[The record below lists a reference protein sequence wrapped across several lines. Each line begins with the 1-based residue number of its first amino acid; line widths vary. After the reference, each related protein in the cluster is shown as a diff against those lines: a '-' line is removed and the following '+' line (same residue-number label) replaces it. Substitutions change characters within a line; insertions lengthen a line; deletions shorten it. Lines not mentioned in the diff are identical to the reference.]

1 MITQL
6 RLQNFKSWRD
16 TGSMPFAPLTGF
28 FGTNSSGKS
37 SILQFLMMMKQTVES
52 HDRFRVLHT
61 GDKNSYVDLG
71 TFYDLIHNHEVPG
84 QIDFLIEWRA
94 SKPVSYDLIE
104 KVEYIEDDED
114 DEGFKRVKIVNQTS
128 ISMFNPNLRFKA
140 KIEGDYNRI
149 QLVHFTYAFD
159 ERLFGVQRKK
169 DSNSYEWIIDNY
181 PDAFN
186 LELPESPSVVKSY
199 DVDWRWTGDFV
210 FAFEELFKNTFYLGP
225 LRDYPNRIYPWS
237 GEKPQDVGTRGE
249 WAIPALLASPSEV
262 KDKVAK
268 WLRKVGLVHSFELRP
283 IAPNRSDFYEVMVR
297 LSAQAAE
304 VPITDVGFGVSQLL
318 PVLVL
323 CYYVPENAI
332 IILEQPEI
340 HLHPAVQANLA
351 DLFIDVIKRR
361 NVQIILESHSEHLL
375 RRLQRRIAEEE
386 LQPEQAGLYFTSLQD
401 GESKLKELDI
411 DTFGNIRNWPQNFF
425 GDEMGDLVAMTE
437 AAMRRQMNGDHT

>member
-1 MITQL
+1 
-6 RLQNFKSWRD
+6 
-16 TGSMPFAPLTGF
+16 MPFAPLTGF

-94 SKPVSYDLIE
+94 SKPVSYNSDKLAKFDE
-104 KVEYIEDDED
+104 KYD
-114 DEGFKRVKIVNQTS
+114 FMFPRNMLKSTYKIA
-128 ISMFNPNLRFKA
+128 FKA
-140 KIEGDYNRI
+140 KIEGNDNGI
-149 QLVHFTYAFD
+149 QLVDFTYAFD
-159 ERLFGVQRKK
+159 QSSFGVQRKK

-181 PDAFN
+181 EAPSDLDLA
-186 LELPESPSVVKSY
+186 ESNIIKSY
-199 DVDWRWTGDFV
+199 DLDLRWTGDFV

-262 KDKVAK
+262 KDQVAK

-283 IAPNRSDFYEVMVR
+283 IAPKRSDFYEVMVR

-351 DLFIDVIKRR
+351 DLFIDVIKTR

-386 LQPEQAGLYFTSLQD
+386 LQPEQASLYFTSLQD
-401 GESKLKELDI
+401 GESKLEELDI

-425 GDEMGDLVAMTE
+425 GDEMGDLVAMAE
-437 AAMRRQMNGDHT
+437 AAMRRQMNGAKS